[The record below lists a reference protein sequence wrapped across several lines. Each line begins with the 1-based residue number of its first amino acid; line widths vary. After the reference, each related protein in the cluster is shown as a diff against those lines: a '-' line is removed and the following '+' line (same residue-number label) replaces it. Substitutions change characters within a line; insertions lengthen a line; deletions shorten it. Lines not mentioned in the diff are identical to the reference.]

1 MQTLELKIPPV
12 AQLVLFAAAMWGTTL
27 LAAPMSL
34 PLVGRI
40 AAGVLLCFFG
50 AAICLAGVAAFRRE
64 KTTVNPTKPA
74 RASALVSNGIYG
86 ITRNPMYLGFLLM
99 LLGLAAYLANG
110 VSLIGPVAFVLYM
123 NRFQITPEERALTK
137 IFGQT
142 FIDYKSRVR
151 RWL

>member
-12 AQLVLFAAAMWGTTL
+12 TQLAVLAVAMWGTTL
-27 LAAPMSL
+27 VVAPLAF

-40 AAGVLLCFFG
+40 GAAVLLCFFG
-50 AAICLAGVAAFRRE
+50 VALCLAGVAAFRRE
-64 KTTVNPTKPA
+64 KTTVNPTRPA
-74 RASALVSNGIYG
+74 RASSLVCKGIYG
-86 ITRNPMYLGFLLM
+86 VTRNPMYLGFLLI

-110 VSLIGPVAFVLYM
+110 VSLIGPLAFVLYM

-142 FIDYKSRVR
+142 FTDYQSRVR